1 MINVGVDA
9 WGGRPASEAEI
20 IDLINAGP
28 QNLEVL
34 PWVFR
39 PMNLRRTAR
48 TAVDLGAM
56 LDEDRGRLDVD
67 LSRSRLA

>member
-34 PWVFR
+34 PWVSD
-39 PMNLRRTAR
+39 P
-48 TAVDLGAM
+48 
-56 LDEDRGRLDVD
+56 
-67 LSRSRLA
+67 